1 MRLPSLP
8 ESWFDRQRGH
18 LFGWVPVC
26 LAAGIGFYF
35 VLPGEPGRAE
45 ALTLAAAG
53 ILAIAMGLW
62 RPARIGPIAVAGGL
76 VALGLA
82 WGAIRANMVAE
93 PVLSFRYYGP
103 VEGRIV
109 DIDRSVSG
117 AARWTLDRVVL
128 EDLSPERTPDRVRV
142 SIHGDGPH
150 VEAEPGMVVILTAN
164 LSPPPGPVEPGG
176 FDFARMAWFDG
187 LGAVG
192 YTRTPTLM
200 LSPAEEG
207 EAGLTLFR
215 IRRDLSLA
223 VQGAM
228 PDATGGV
235 AAAIMTGDRSAIPE
249 EVLEHLRVSNLAHL
263 LAISGLHMGL
273 LVGTVFGTVRVGFA
287 LVPAL
292 ALSLP
297 VKKIAAVVAL
307 FAGAGYLALSGGAVA
322 TERAFIMVAVMLGAV
337 LLDRR
342 ALTLRAVAI
351 AALIVLALRPEALT
365 GPGFQMSFAATTAL
379 VAVFGAMRGF
389 EAEWLPRWARP
400 VLAVF
405 VSSLVAGLA
414 TAPFAAAHFN
424 RVPHYGLIANLL
436 SVPVMGMVV
445 VPAAVLAA
453 VLAPFGLASIGLW
466 IMDLGLRWI
475 LGVAAWVA
483 ELPRA
488 VSHVVAPGPVV
499 LPLLTLGALM
509 VILWRGPVRWAGV
522 APAVLA
528 LVLWS
533 GTERPVLLVSDTGG
547 LLGLMQSEGRVL
559 SKARGESFAA
569 EAWLENDGAPTA
581 QADAYARPG
590 LAGGARRIPF
600 EVNGVPILA
609 LRGTTELERLSD
621 CDGAAVL
628 IANTTVPGPRNCTVF
643 DAVALRQDGALAAYA
658 KAGGLDFI
666 SVRDVTGERLWNGG
680 AQPWWPPRR
689 ADAGPQ

>member
-26 LAAGIGFYF
+26 LAAGIGAYF
-35 VLPGEPGRAE
+35 MLPSELGRDQ
-45 ALTLAAAG
+45 ALTLVAAG
-53 ILAIAMGLW
+53 LCAIGLGLW
-62 RPARIGPIAVAGGL
+62 RPARIGTLAVAAGL
-76 VALGLA
+76 IALGLA
-82 WGAIRANMVAE
+82 WAAVRANMVGE

-109 DIDRSVSG
+109 GIDRSASG
-117 AARWTLDRVVL
+117 AERWTLDRVVL
-128 EDLSPERTPDRVRV
+128 EDLSPDRTPARIRV
-142 SIHGDGPH
+142 SVHGDGPH
-150 VEAEPGMVVILTAN
+150 VVAEPGMVVILTAH

-176 FDFARMAWFDG
+176 FDFARMAWFDR

-207 EAGLTLFR
+207 AAGLALFR
-215 IRRDLSLA
+215 LRRALSLG
-223 VQGAM
+223 VQSAM
-228 PDATGGV
+228 PDETAGV
-235 AAAIMTGDRSAIPE
+235 AAALMTGDRSAIPE
-249 EVLEHLRVSNLAHL
+249 TVLEDLRVSNLAHL

-273 LVGTVFGTVRVGFA
+273 LVGTVFAAVRVGCA

-292 ALSLP
+292 ALRLP
-297 VKKIAAVVAL
+297 VKKIAALVAL
-307 FAGAGYLALSGGAVA
+307 CAGAGYLALSGGAVA

-351 AALIVLALRPEALT
+351 AALIVLALRPDALT

-379 VAVFGAMRGF
+379 VAVFGAMRRV
-389 EAEWLPRWARP
+389 EAEWIPRWARP

-445 VPAAVLAA
+445 APAAVLAA
-453 VLAPFGLASIGLW
+453 VLAPLGLASVGLW
-466 IMDLGLRWI
+466 VMDLGLRWI
-475 LGVAAWVA
+475 LGVAHWVA
-483 ELPRA
+483 GLPSA
-488 VSHVVAPGPVV
+488 VSHVVAPAPAV
-499 LPLLTLGALM
+499 LPILTLGALI
-509 VILWRGPVRWAGV
+509 VILWRGPGRWAGL
-522 APAVLA
+522 APAALA
-528 LVLWS
+528 LILWS

-547 LLGLMQSEGRVL
+547 LVGLMQADGRVL

-569 EAWLENDGAPTA
+569 ESWLENDGVPTRQDEA
-581 QADAYARPG
+581 FARPG
-590 LAGGARRIPF
+590 LSGGERRIAF
-600 EVNGVPILA
+600 DLNGMPMLA
-609 LRGTTELERLSD
+609 VRGKTELERLTD

-628 IANTTVPGPRNCTVF
+628 ISNTTVPGPRTCRVVDPVT
-643 DAVALRQDGALAAYA
+643 LRQSGALAAYA
-658 KAGGLDFI
+658 KDGSLDFV

-680 AQPWWPPRR
+680 ALPWW
-689 ADAGPQ
+689 